1 MSIPRDFTLRDY
13 EKGLYLY
20 SKPNY
25 EQGLRK
31 IFTNKALI
39 YDPSA
44 MQRMNVKQ
52 LNKWM
57 QDFLKENDDLVRIHI
72 VFERPPSVSD
82 FGLRVKGDDLFRL
95 YTEIGIKENKKIYVD
110 RSKSGLVD
118 FHADFKELRELGVEF
133 DITNTREIDME
144 VIIDKTSIEAFF
156 FDGMYSMTNLI
167 FPEEF

>member
-1 MSIPRDFTLRDY
+1 MT
-13 EKGLYLY
+13 
-20 SKPNY
+20 
-25 EQGLRK
+25 
-31 IFTNKALI
+31 
-39 YDPSA
+39 
-44 MQRMNVKQ
+44 Q
-52 LNKWM
+52 LE
-57 QDFLKENDDLVRIHI
+57 FIL
-72 VFERPPSVSD
+72 FERPPSVSD

-167 FPEEF
+167 FPEEFQKNIQIFANDEEKLNVLTLQLTILKRAFLKEEDKKVDI

>member
-1 MSIPRDFTLRDY
+1 
-13 EKGLYLY
+13 
-20 SKPNY
+20 
-25 EQGLRK
+25 
-31 IFTNKALI
+31 
-39 YDPSA
+39 

-167 FPEEF
+167 FPEEFQKNIQIFANDEEKLNVLTLQLTILKRAFLKEEDKKVDI